1 MAIIEPIDAGTAAQP
16 GFRLK
21 SPATLEDIGSFT
33 VTPVEEVRAAVDR
46 ARVAQSSWAG
56 LDFRQRAEH
65 LGRVRAALVERMD
78 EVAGVIMNETGK
90 PEMEAVAE
98 IIAVLDALLYYP
110 KHAQRLLKDKRCSPH
125 LFFPFKKL
133 VTTFHPRGVVGVI
146 TPWNFP
152 FSMGLNPVAQALMA
166 GNAVIQKPSEV
177 TPFAALLSAE
187 ICRDAG
193 LPENLYQVLPG
204 DGATG
209 AALIDSG
216 VDKIHFTGS
225 VRTGRK
231 VGAACGE
238 RLISCTLELGG
249 KDAAIVCADAD
260 LDRAVPGV
268 LNGAFFNTGQAC
280 ASTER
285 VYVVDAV
292 ADAFVEKL
300 LAEAGELR
308 QGSVGEADLGCMIW
322 DRQLQIVEAQVDA
335 AVSAGA
341 TVLAGG
347 RRKEGEAGLYYEPT
361 ILADVTHDMDIMR
374 QETFGPVL
382 PILRVADEEEAL
394 RLANDSQYGL
404 SASIWC
410 GDHRRGLDLAR
421 RLHTGCAAV
430 NDFGGLA
437 YGAAEG
443 SFGGRKD
450 SGVGHVNGELG
461 LKSFC
466 ETQHIVVHR
475 FGPKRERAWYP
486 YTGKTVDGLKRFARF
501 FFNSAIGRWMT

>member
-1 MAIIEPIDAGTAAQP
+1 LAIIEPVAANSEGPSGYQL
-16 GFRLK
+16 R
-21 SPATLEDIGSFT
+21 SPATGEAIGEFR
-33 VTPVEEVRAAVDR
+33 VTPPAEVQAAVVR
-46 ARVAQSSWAG
+46 ARVAQEAWAA
-56 LDFRQRAEH
+56 LTFTERAVH
-65 LGRVRAALVERMD
+65 LGRLRALLTERLD
-78 EVAGVIMNETGK
+78 EVADVIMRETGK
-90 PEMEAVAE
+90 PELEAVAE

-110 KHAQRLLKDKRCSPH
+110 KHAEKLLRERRTRPH
-125 LFFPFKKL
+125 LFFPFKTL
-133 VTTFHPRGVVGVI
+133 VTAYHPRGVVGVI

-152 FSMGLNPVAQALMA
+152 FSMGLNPVSQALMA

-177 TPFAALLSAE
+177 TPLSAMLSAQL
-187 ICRDAG
+187 CREAG
-193 LPENLYQVLPG
+193 LPENIYQVLPG
-204 DGATG
+204 DGGTG

-260 LDRAVPGV
+260 LERAVPGV

-285 VYVVDAV
+285 VYVVDSI
-292 ADAFVEKL
+292 ADEFAERL
-300 LAEAGELR
+300 LAEAKALRLSAGEE
-308 QGSVGEADLGCMIW
+308 SDIGCMIW
-322 DRQLQIVEAQVDA
+322 DRQLAIVEAQVQA
-335 AVSAGA
+335 AVAEGA
-341 TVLAGG
+341 TVLTGG
-347 RRKEGEAGLYYEPT
+347 RRLPGEEGLYYEPT
-361 ILADVTHDMDIMR
+361 VLADVSHDMAIMQ

-382 PILRVADEEEAL
+382 PIMRVADEAAAVA
-394 RLANDSQYGL
+394 LANDSQYGL

-410 GDHRRGLDLAR
+410 GDRRRGLDIAR

-450 SGVGHVNGELG
+450 SGIGHVNGELG

-486 YTGKTVDGLKRFARF
+486 YTRETVDGMKKFARF
-501 FFNSAIGRWMT
+501 FFNSFIGRWMS